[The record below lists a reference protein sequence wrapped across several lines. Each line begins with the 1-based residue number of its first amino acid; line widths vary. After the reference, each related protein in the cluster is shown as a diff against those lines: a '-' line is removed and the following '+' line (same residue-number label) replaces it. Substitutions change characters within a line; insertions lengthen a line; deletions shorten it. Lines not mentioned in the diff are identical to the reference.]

1 MVREGERGR
10 THLRFPRSDR
20 NSFWRRSHVHDED
33 DDDAQ
38 DRKIGAADGAVAV
51 EDGARPLC
59 ERAKIHRNRMEE
71 HHLAKKCLVSEQP
84 KPAVQLE
91 ADHHVSSGHI

>member
-1 MVREGERGR
+1 MVREREGGR

-38 DRKIGAADGAVAV
+38 DRKIGAADGAAIAVAV
-51 EDGARPLC
+51 DDGARSLC
-59 ERAKIHRNRMEE
+59 REGKNTPE
-71 HHLAKKCLVSEQP
+71 
-84 KPAVQLE
+84 
-91 ADHHVSSGHI
+91 